1 MLSPFPGMDPFLE
14 VHWGDVQTR
23 LARSFAVNLRK
34 QLPGGLVARV
44 EESVVLGIDDDDL
57 PPAEIATQ
65 LVPRTQRSVHIYD
78 AMMKMKL
85 ITAIELIGPA
95 NKVGVKNR
103 EAYRSRASKALEAG
117 ASLVEVDLIRQGE
130 SVLCRPPTD
139 PDGHYSICIVR
150 PWDIQKGDVVAAR
163 FDEPLPTIQVS
174 PSKEKPP
181 AEARSPAVVEPGLPR
196 RELRI
201 TRLHPEPPPTS
212 DRRRK
217 PLVPN
222 AAQESQSID

>member
-1 MLSPFPGMDPFLE
+1 MPSPFPGMDPFLE
-14 VHWGDVQTR
+14 AHWGDVQTR
-23 LARSFAVNLRK
+23 LAMSFAVNLRK

-85 ITAIELIGPA
+85 ITAIDLIGPA

-139 PDGHYSICIVR
+139 PDGHYSICVVR
-150 PWDIQKGDVVAAR
+150 PWDSEKGDVVAAR
-163 FDEPLPTIQVS
+163 FDEPLPTIQV
-174 PSKEKPP
+174 PLRKKNPP
-181 AEARSPAVVEPGLPR
+181 LKLDLQRLLNRAYRDGNYESLDYTQSLHPPLTVVENRWFQTQLKNR
-196 RELRI
+196 NR
-201 TRLHPEPPPTS
+201 
-212 DRRRK
+212 
-217 PLVPN
+217 
-222 AAQESQSID
+222 